1 MVTVQVMKQ
10 STGKPVKN
18 ARVHI
23 IFDGFG
29 RGISRKYPTDA
40 SGEAHLDCDP
50 GKGKIY
56 VNGDRKFDGDVSGRT
71 VVYI

>member
-1 MVTVQVMKQ
+1 MVTVQVVKQ
-10 STGKPVKN
+10 STGKPEKN

-23 IFDGFG
+23 IFHGFG
-29 RGISRKYPTDA
+29 RSISRTYPTDA
-40 SGEAHLDCDP
+40 NGEAYLDCDP

-56 VNGDRKFDGDVSGRT
+56 VNGNPKYDGDVSGRT